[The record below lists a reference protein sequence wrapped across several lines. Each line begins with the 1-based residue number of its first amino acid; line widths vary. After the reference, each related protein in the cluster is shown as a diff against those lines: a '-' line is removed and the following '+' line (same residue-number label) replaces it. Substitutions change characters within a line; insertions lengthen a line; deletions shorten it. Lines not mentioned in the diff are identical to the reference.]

1 MTTGMQKLNE
11 RGVAAAE
18 FALVLPVLLLILFGT
33 IEFGMMMYGR
43 EIVTNA
49 TREGARAGIVQGP
62 PKRTSGD
69 ITTIAN
75 TYLTGTGINQAD
87 VTFTSTGEGLASPN
101 MLTVTAVYN
110 YNFLIPY
117 IPTVVGIPNPLVI
130 TTQVVMRH
138 E

>member
-1 MTTGMQKLNE
+1 MKTLMQRLDE

-18 FALVLPVLLLILFGT
+18 FALLLPVFLLILFGI

-49 TREGARAGIVQGP
+49 AREGARAGIVQGP
-62 PKRTSGD
+62 PKRTGGD

-75 TYLTGTGINQAD
+75 NYLTGTGINQAD
-87 VTFTSTGEGLASPN
+87 VTFTPTGVGLSSPN
-101 MLTVTAVYN
+101 MLTVTAQYR
-110 YNFLIPY
+110 YNFIIPY
-117 IPTVVGIPNPLVI
+117 IPTIAGIPSPLI
-130 TTQVVMRH
+130 ISTQVVMRH

>member
-1 MTTGMQKLNE
+1 MTTGMKRLND
-11 RGVAAAE
+11 RGAVGVE
-18 FALVLPVLLLILFGT
+18 FALLLPVFLLILFGI

-43 EIVTNA
+43 EVVTNA
-49 TREGARAGIVQGP
+49 AREGARAGIVQGP
-62 PKRTSGD
+62 PKRTAGE
-69 ITTIAN
+69 ITTIASN
-75 TYLTGTGINQAD
+75 YLTGTGINQAD
-87 VTFTSTGEGLASPN
+87 VTFTPAGDGLASPN

-117 IPTVVGIPNPLVI
+117 IPTVMGIPSPLVI

>member
-1 MTTGMQKLNE
+1 MIAGIHKLNE

-49 TREGARAGIVQGP
+49 AREGARAGIVQGP
-62 PKRTSGD
+62 PKRTGGD

-75 TYLTGTGINQAD
+75 SYLTGTGVNQAD
-87 VTFTSTGEGLASPN
+87 VTFTPTGVGLSNPN
-101 MLTVTAVYN
+101 MLTMTAQYR

-117 IPTVVGIPNPLVI
+117 IPTVVGIPNPLII

>member
-1 MTTGMQKLNE
+1 MITGMKQLNE
-11 RGVAAAE
+11 RGVVAAE
-18 FALVLPVLLLILFGT
+18 FALLLPVFLMILFGI

-49 TREGARAGIVQGP
+49 AREGARAGIVQGP
-62 PKRTSGD
+62 PKRTGGE
-69 ITTIAN
+69 ITSIAN
-75 TYLTGTGINQAD
+75 NYLTGTGVNQAD
-87 VTFTSTGEGLASPN
+87 VTFTPAGEGLASPN
-101 MLTVTAVYN
+101 TLTVTAVYN